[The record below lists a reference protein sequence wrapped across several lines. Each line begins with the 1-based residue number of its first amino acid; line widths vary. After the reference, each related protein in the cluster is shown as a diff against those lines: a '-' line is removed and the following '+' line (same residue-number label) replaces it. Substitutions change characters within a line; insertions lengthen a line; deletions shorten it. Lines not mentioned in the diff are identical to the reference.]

1 MTEPVKRVFK
11 CKDVDMLTVSGTI
24 LEHSTTHK
32 TFLVS
37 KRATWADPFMPNLK
51 TRIQN
56 AFTNILGYDNA
67 QQMRDATI
75 VVYGIQTNA
84 LRDLAEFKV
93 QVIEDFKTNKPRRD
107 EILNRLG
114 FTAHLKAAQNSDQ
127 EALIE
132 LLYAFKQNM
141 TATLKNEIIAAGTA
155 TTQITTI
162 TNYADV
168 LKNSDVTQETMKGS
182 KKVVTQTGI
191 KELNEIYSQVI
202 SVAKISAKFFK
213 DDVAVK
219 EKFSFNKTLSNLN
232 KAPNKGNN
240 TPPLPPAP

>member
-1 MTEPVKRVFK
+1 
-11 CKDVDMLTVSGTI
+11 MLTVCGTI

-56 AFTNILGYDNA
+56 AFTNILGFDNA

-75 VVYGIQTNA
+75 VVYGIQANA

-93 QVIEDFKTNKPRRD
+93 QVMEDFKTNKPRRD
-107 EILNRLG
+107 DILNRLG
-114 FTAHLKAAQNSDQ
+114 FTAHLKAAQNNDQ

-132 LLYAFKQNM
+132 LLYAFKLNM
-141 TATLKNEIIAAGTA
+141 TIALKNEIIAAGTA
-155 TTQITTI
+155 TAQITAI

-168 LKNSDVTQETMKGS
+168 LKNSDVTQETMKVS

-191 KELNEIYSQVI
+191 KELNEIYNQVI
-202 SVAKISAKFFK
+202 SIAKISAKFFK
-213 DDVAVK
+213 DDAAVK
-219 EKFSFNKTLSNLN
+219 DKFSFNKTLKNLN
-232 KAPNKGNN
+232 KVQSNGNN
-240 TPPLPPAP
+240 PPLPPAP